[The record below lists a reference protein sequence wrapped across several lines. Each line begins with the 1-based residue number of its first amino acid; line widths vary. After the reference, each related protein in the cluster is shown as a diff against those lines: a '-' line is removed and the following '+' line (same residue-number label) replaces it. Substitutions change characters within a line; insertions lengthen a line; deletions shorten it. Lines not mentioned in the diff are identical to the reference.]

1 MPRCSYSPCL
11 FTLIMLTGCT
21 REPQVTVPPPL
32 EVIVSRPLK
41 EVIEDW
47 DTFTGLVEA
56 KESVEI
62 RPRVRGHI
70 KEVKFKEGA
79 EVKEGDVLFLIDDGP
94 FRAQEKQADGQMK
107 LYTAKLKLA
116 QERIGILEPLVKSGS
131 AAKQELDK
139 VMADQGEAIAGMATA
154 EGQIQEA
161 RLNTE
166 YCRIVAPI
174 SGHISRAFLT
184 KGNLVNAAG
193 DNLLTTLVSVDP
205 MYVYFHV
212 NERALLRYRNHMI
225 ALASKNKDTGKKS
238 DMDIKVQMGL
248 ATDRDYPHKG
258 IIDFIDNR
266 VDSST
271 GTIKVRARFDNPK
284 RADGRRL
291 LAPGMFAR
299 IRAAVADP
307 HPAILVAD
315 RAILTDQNMKY
326 LLKVNRSK
334 ENLVERV
341 DIEAGRL
348 QEDGLR
354 VVDAG
359 LKGDEWIIV
368 DGVTMV
374 RPGVTVTPRE
384 GSMPRRPGHHSGEG
398 K

>member
-1 MPRCSYSPCL
+1 MSHCRSIIFLVALSLLP
-11 FTLIMLTGCT
+11 GCM
-21 REPQVTVPPPL
+21 RQPEVTPPPPL
-32 EVIVSRPLK
+32 EVIISQPLK

-94 FRAQEKQADGQMK
+94 FKAQEKQAEGQLK
-107 LYTAKLKLA
+107 LYQAKLKLA

-139 VMADQGEAIAGMATA
+139 VMADKGEAIAGMATA

-161 RLNTE
+161 RLNTQ
-166 YCRIVAPI
+166 YCRILAPI
-174 SGHISRAFLT
+174 SGHISRALLT

-193 DNLLTTLVSVDP
+193 ENLLTTLVSVDP

-225 ALASKNKDTGKKS
+225 ALARKSKEASNKS
-238 DMDIKVQMGL
+238 DADIKVQMGL
-248 ATDRDYPHKG
+248 TTDRDFPHKG

-266 VDSST
+266 VDPNT

-284 RADGRRL
+284 REDGRRL

-307 HPAILVAD
+307 HPAILIAD

-326 LLKVNRSK
+326 VLTVNRSK

-341 DIEAGRL
+341 DIDAGRL
-348 QEDGLR
+348 QDDGLR
-354 VVDAG
+354 VIDAG

-368 DGVTMV
+368 EGVTMV

-384 GSMPRRPGHHSGEG
+384 GAMPRRPGHQAKE
-398 K
+398 